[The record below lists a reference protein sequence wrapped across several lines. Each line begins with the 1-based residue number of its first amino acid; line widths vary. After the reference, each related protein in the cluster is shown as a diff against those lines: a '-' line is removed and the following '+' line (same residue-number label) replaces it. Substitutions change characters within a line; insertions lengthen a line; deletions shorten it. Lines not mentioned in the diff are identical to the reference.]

1 MNDKKIAFIYCVNN
15 HALYEESVRYV
26 KSLHVPEGYEIE
38 VIAIEGASSITS
50 GYNQGMRQTDAKY
63 KVYLHQD
70 VFIVN
75 KNFLY
80 DIIALFEKYP
90 KLGMSGVVGAKT
102 IPRNGI
108 WWESTQ
114 RFGKVYDSHTGEMK
128 LLSFKET
135 ELEYEPVQAINGL
148 IMITQYDIPWR
159 EDLFTGWH
167 FYDLSECQEFLLA
180 GYDVGVVRQDE
191 PWCVHDCGIR
201 NLRNVVDG
209 DRKTFNQV
217 YGQNVNKLNRKFL
230 PLVSI
235 LIPTYNRPHY
245 FELAL
250 QSALNQT
257 YENIEVIVCDDSTN
271 DETEKLIK
279 KYTAKYNNL
288 TYIKNPTRLGQF
300 ENDIKLFNLAN
311 GEYINYLMDD
321 DLFHPQKIEKM
332 MSYFIDDVNKEIK
345 LVTSNR
351 KMIDQNGEQ
360 LPDNILTQPLFEED
374 KVISG
379 TDLGNLVLKYNFNCI
394 GEPTTVLFRKSD
406 LKEPFG
412 TFLGRKYG
420 CNVDIATWLTLL
432 AEGKA
437 VYVSQPL
444 SYFRIHNSQQL
455 QSTKMLLD
463 GALDYAHEVLYA
475 RKKGFLEKKEDYLI
489 ALNSCEKY
497 LSKVIEKLKNEANKD
512 NDKFE
517 ELLSVYKELI
527 LEIETVGKQSNNNIV
542 VNENYPLVSV
552 LIPAYNRPYYLELA
566 LQSALNQTYPNI
578 EIIISDD
585 STNDEVEKMLEPYLN
600 KYNNIRYYRN
610 NPPLVEGN
618 FDRCFQLARGEYIN
632 YLMDDDIFHP
642 EKIEKMIKYFLTY
655 KDVTLVTSYRKLID
669 QNGYELPDLPTTEKL
684 FNEDTIVDGKVL
696 GNYMLKNNINIV
708 GEPTTVLF
716 RKQDLSETFGHL
728 HGRRVPMLNDLTSW
742 IALLA
747 KGKAVYISEPL
758 SYFRQHPGQNQKS
771 LKYAKNAINDW
782 IYLIMHSRKKGF
794 LSLEYDYK
802 TALNN
807 VLKTINYIFQ
817 LYINESKTD
826 LINYKELQS
835 QFEILIKEIITHQDK
850 YHCNYC
856 NKRFER
862 FEPWPDIY
870 DFPNYVFENYNKY
883 TAICPSCRSMDR
895 ERLYK
900 LYIEKETN
908 LQHSHSKVLH
918 VAPETQL
925 RKWLQSF
932 ENITYVC
939 GDLYPS
945 DDLMEKIDITDIKN
959 YSDGSFDVIICSHV
973 LEHIPDDLRAMTEL
987 YRVLK
992 KGGWGIIQVP
1002 ALNLK
1007 ETFED
1012 PSITTPEERLRV
1024 FGQADH
1030 VRIYAKD
1037 YVDRLKSVGFKVK
1050 EFNYAQKY
1058 GLSEAQKYGLSD
1070 TDVLYVVEK

>member
-1 MNDKKIAFIYCVNN
+1 
-15 HALYEESVRYV
+15 
-26 KSLHVPEGYEIE
+26 
-38 VIAIEGASSITS
+38 
-50 GYNQGMRQTDAKY
+50 
-63 KVYLHQD
+63 
-70 VFIVN
+70 
-75 KNFLY
+75 
-80 DIIALFEKYP
+80 
-90 KLGMSGVVGAKT
+90 
-102 IPRNGI
+102 
-108 WWESTQ
+108 
-114 RFGKVYDSHTGEMK
+114 
-128 LLSFKET
+128 
-135 ELEYEPVQAINGL
+135 
-148 IMITQYDIPWR
+148 
-159 EDLFTGWH
+159 
-167 FYDLSECQEFLLA
+167 
-180 GYDVGVVRQDE
+180 
-191 PWCVHDCGIR
+191 
-201 NLRNVVDG
+201 
-209 DRKTFNQV
+209 
-217 YGQNVNKLNRKFL
+217 
-230 PLVSI
+230 
-235 LIPTYNRPHY
+235 
-245 FELAL
+245 
-250 QSALNQT
+250 
-257 YENIEVIVCDDSTN
+257 
-271 DETEKLIK
+271 
-279 KYTAKYNNL
+279 
-288 TYIKNPTRLGQF
+288 
-300 ENDIKLFNLAN
+300 
-311 GEYINYLMDD
+311 
-321 DLFHPQKIEKM
+321 
-332 MSYFIDDVNKEIK
+332 
-345 LVTSNR
+345 
-351 KMIDQNGEQ
+351 
-360 LPDNILTQPLFEED
+360 
-374 KVISG
+374 
-379 TDLGNLVLKYNFNCI
+379 
-394 GEPTTVLFRKSD
+394 
-406 LKEPFG
+406 
-412 TFLGRKYG
+412 
-420 CNVDIATWLTLL
+420 
-432 AEGKA
+432 
-437 VYVSQPL
+437 
-444 SYFRIHNSQQL
+444 
-455 QSTKMLLD
+455 MLLY
-463 GALDYAHEVLYA
+463 GALDHAHEVLNA
-475 RKKGFLEKKEDYLI
+475 RKKGFLEQKEDYLI

-497 LSKVIEKLKNEANKD
+497 LAKIIEQLKEESEKD

-517 ELLSVYKELI
+517 ELLDVYKKLI
-527 LEIETVGKQSNNNIV
+527 LEIETVRKQSNNNIIV

-552 LIPAYNRPYYLELA
+552 LIPAYNRPHYLELA

-585 STNDEVEKMLEPYLN
+585 STNNEVEKMLKPYLN

-610 NPPLVEGN
+610 NSPLVEGN
-618 FDRCFQLARGEYIN
+618 FDRCFQLVRGEYIN

-642 EKIEKMIKYFLTY
+642 EKIEKMIKYFLKY
-655 KDVTLVTSYRKLID
+655 KDITLVTSYRKLID

-684 FNEDTIVDGKVL
+684 FHEDTIIDGKVL
-696 GNYMLKNNINIV
+696 GNYMLKNNINVV

-716 RKQDLSETFGHL
+716 RKQDLSETFGYL
-728 HGRRVPMLNDLTSW
+728 HGRRVPMLNDLASW

-771 LKYAKNAINDW
+771 LKYAKNTINDW

-794 LSLEYDYK
+794 LSLEDDYK

-807 VLKTINYIFQ
+807 VLKIINYIFQ

-826 LINYKELQS
+826 SIDYKELQS

-850 YHCNYC
+850 YCCNYC

-870 DFPNYVFENYNKY
+870 DFPSYIFENYNKY
-883 TAICPSCRSMDR
+883 TAICPSCGSMDR

-908 LQHSHSKVLH
+908 LQHSYSKVLH

-932 ENITYVC
+932 KNITYVC

-959 YSDGSFDVIICSHV
+959 YSDESFDVIICSHV
-973 LEHIPDDLRAMTEL
+973 LEHIPDDLRAMSEL
-987 YRVLK
+987 YKVLK

-1002 ALNLK
+1002 IALNLK

>member
-15 HALYEESVRYV
+15 RELYEESVRYV
-26 KSLHVPEGYEIE
+26 RSLYVPEGYKIEI
-38 VIAIEGASSITS
+38 ITIEGAKSITS
-50 GYNQGMRQTDAKY
+50 GYNEAMKKTDAKY

-70 VFIVN
+70 AFIVN

-90 KLGMSGVVGAKT
+90 KLGMIGVVGAKT

-135 ELEYEPVQAINGL
+135 ELEYEPVQAIDGL

-180 GYDVGVVRQDE
+180 GYDVGVVRQNV
-191 PWCVHDCGIR
+191 PWCVHDCGIASAE
-201 NLRNVVDG
+201 NGFDN
-209 DRKTFNQV
+209 DRKKFVDV
-217 YGQNVNKLNRKFL
+217 YGENVQRLNKTFL

-271 DETEKLIK
+271 DE
-279 KYTAKYNNL
+279 
-288 TYIKNPTRLGQF
+288 
-300 ENDIKLFNLAN
+300 
-311 GEYINYLMDD
+311 
-321 DLFHPQKIEKM
+321 
-332 MSYFIDDVNKEIK
+332 
-345 LVTSNR
+345 
-351 KMIDQNGEQ
+351 
-360 LPDNILTQPLFEED
+360 
-374 KVISG
+374 
-379 TDLGNLVLKYNFNCI
+379 
-394 GEPTTVLFRKSD
+394 
-406 LKEPFG
+406 
-412 TFLGRKYG
+412 
-420 CNVDIATWLTLL
+420 
-432 AEGKA
+432 
-437 VYVSQPL
+437 
-444 SYFRIHNSQQL
+444 
-455 QSTKMLLD
+455 
-463 GALDYAHEVLYA
+463 
-475 RKKGFLEKKEDYLI
+475 
-489 ALNSCEKY
+489 
-497 LSKVIEKLKNEANKD
+497 
-512 NDKFE
+512 
-517 ELLSVYKELI
+517 
-527 LEIETVGKQSNNNIV
+527 
-542 VNENYPLVSV
+542 
-552 LIPAYNRPYYLELA
+552 
-566 LQSALNQTYPNI
+566 
-578 EIIISDD
+578 
-585 STNDEVEKMLEPYLN
+585 VEKMLEPYLN

-610 NPPLVEGN
+610 NPSLVEGN

-642 EKIEKMIKYFLTY
+642 KKIEKMIKYFLKY

-684 FNEDTIVDGKVL
+684 FHEDTIIDGKVL
-696 GNYMLKNNINIV
+696 GNYMLKNNINVV

-728 HGRRVPMLNDLTSW
+728 HGRRVPMLNDLASW

-758 SYFRQHPGQNQKS
+758 SYFRQHPSQNQKS
-771 LKYAKNAINDW
+771 LKYAKNAISDW

-794 LSLEYDYK
+794 LSLEDDYK

-850 YHCNYC
+850 YCCNYC

-870 DFPNYVFENYNKY
+870 DFPNYIFENYNKY
-883 TAICPSCRSMDR
+883 TAICPSCGSMDR

-900 LYIEKETN
+900 LYIERETN

-918 VAPETQL
+918 VAPESQL

-932 ENITYVC
+932 ANITYVC

-959 YSDGSFDVIICSHV
+959 YSDESFDVIICSHV
-973 LEHIPDDLRAMTEL
+973 LEHIPDDLRAMSEL

-1002 ALNLK
+1002 IALNLK

-1050 EFNYAQKY
+1050 KFNYAQKY
-1058 GLSEAQKYGLSD
+1058 GLSEARKYGLSD